1 MAYSGNIGGTTFNAL
16 KVVDHAFRR
25 CRLPAQAI
33 TGEMH
38 DYALDSLY
46 TSLSE
51 LASIRTPSWC
61 IEKVLLPMYENQPIS
76 TLPIGTVDVLNLSYR
91 QLQLLEGTV
100 TTANNYYQI
109 YFATPTVIN
118 NVGVK
123 WSGASEN
130 LTFQVSSDG
139 VTWTTVG
146 SSTQTAS
153 SGEIT

>member
-51 LASIRTPSWC
+51 LASVRTPSWC
-61 IEKVLLPMYENQPIS
+61 IEKVLLPMYENQPIV
-76 TLPIGTVDVLNLSYR
+76 TLPLGTVDVLNLNYR
-91 QLQLLEGTV
+91 SLQVLDGTV
-100 TTANNYYQI
+100 STAGNVYQET
-109 YFATPTVIN
+109 YTSSTV
-118 NVGVK
+118 V
-123 WSGASEN
+123 
-130 LTFQVSSDG
+130 D
-139 VTWTTVG
+139 TVG
-146 SSTQTAS
+146 ITVLIIVEAGIQTAA
-153 SGEIT
+153 GTAVLPYG